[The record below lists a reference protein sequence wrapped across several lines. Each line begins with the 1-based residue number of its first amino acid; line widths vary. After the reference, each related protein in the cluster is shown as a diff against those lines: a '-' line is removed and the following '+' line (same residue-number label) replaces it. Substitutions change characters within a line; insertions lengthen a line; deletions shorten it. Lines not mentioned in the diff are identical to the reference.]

1 MEQRR
6 RQGLNLPS
14 SNGLAAGLD
23 MERPSILLVD
33 DEAPLLRL
41 MGEFLRHL
49 GYEVEA
55 CATGTDALRVLDKNP
70 RKFALIVV
78 DLSLPDFS
86 GDDLVRRLVGFYPEL
101 PILICSGMPYS
112 VEQLPPRVRFLQ
124 KPFVPK
130 MLAQE
135 IDAMIGAR
143 E

>member
-1 MEQRR
+1 M
-6 RQGLNLPS
+6 NLPS
-14 SNGLAAGLD
+14 SNGPTAGLD